1 MMKSLLI
8 VAATTTVASAN
19 TIDLFATSA
28 FDSSSYLIGAGSDGY
43 AGQYIQANS
52 GMDSVVDPS
61 TGESVEP
68 WLMLNNYSYGGGQQ
82 WLASDAQASIYEPGV
97 NDHPTDGLFGDG
109 GAHKFWSP
117 PWIGQGGGAAM
128 LLDVAKLNAGD
139 VLDWSIDMYTPS
151 GDGLGRSKDNHRA
164 YVVLGIQ
171 YADGGAAEI
180 QASNSFDWS
189 VEGIQNLFG
198 TYTLTGQETQ
208 IEFKYGIHND
218 GDGNDWGAVVMDNRQ
233 LSLTQVP
240 APGALALLGMA
251 AVGRRRRK

>member
-8 VAATTTVASAN
+8 VAATSTVASAN

-28 FDSSSYLIGAGSDGY
+28 FDSSSYLIGAGGDGY
-43 AGQYIQANS
+43 GGQYIQANS
-52 GMDSVVDPS
+52 GMDAVVDPS
-61 TGESVEP
+61 TGESVDP
-68 WLMLNNYSYGGGQQ
+68 WKMWNNYAYNGGGQE
-82 WLASDAQASIYEPGV
+82 WLASDLVASQGDY
-97 NDHPTDGLFGDG
+97 PTDGLFGDG

-117 PWIGQGGGAAM
+117 PWGGAGGGAA
-128 LLDVAKLNAGD
+128 LNLDVSKLNAGD

-151 GDGLGRSKDNHRA
+151 GDGLGRSKDAHRA
-164 YVVLGIQ
+164 YVVLGIA
-171 YADGGAAEI
+171 YADGGSAEI

-189 VEGIQNLFG
+189 VEGIQNLIG
-198 TYTLTGQETQ
+198 TYTLTGEEVS

-218 GDGNDWGAVVMDNRQ
+218 GDDGDWGAVVMDNRQ

-240 APGALALLGMA
+240 APGALALLGLA